1 MNNLYLRGGAMISS
15 FFSKV
20 FFKRDCTAFL
30 RRMATSSKLGTRSQ
44 TELPAS
50 RAGLPLPSGQFE
62 VGCIDLN
69 QEPGLLIRLFYPT
82 QSGLATQY
90 KYAQWSPHPNYL
102 ERTVD
107 FLEGQ
112 TSDFF
117 HSPPLPCYVGK

>member
-1 MNNLYLRGGAMISS
+1 M
-15 FFSKV
+15 
-20 FFKRDCTAFL
+20 
-30 RRMATSSKLGTRSQ
+30 TSSDKLGTRSQ

-50 RAGLPLPSGQFE
+50 RVGLPLPSGQFE
-62 VGCIDLN
+62 VGCVDLM

-102 ERTVD
+102 EKTVD
-107 FLEGQ
+107 FWGSHI
-112 TSDFF
+112 SDFF

>member
-1 MNNLYLRGGAMISS
+1 MISS
-15 FFSKV
+15 FFNKL

-30 RRMATSSKLGTRSQ
+30 RKMATSSKFGTRNQ
-44 TELPAS
+44 TELPTGGT
-50 RAGLPLPSGQFE
+50 GLPLPSGQYE
-62 VGCIDLN
+62 VGCVDLM

-90 KYAQWSPHPNYL
+90 KYAHWSPHPNYL
-102 ERTVD
+102 EKTVD

-117 HSPPLPCYVGK
+117 DSPPLPCYVSK